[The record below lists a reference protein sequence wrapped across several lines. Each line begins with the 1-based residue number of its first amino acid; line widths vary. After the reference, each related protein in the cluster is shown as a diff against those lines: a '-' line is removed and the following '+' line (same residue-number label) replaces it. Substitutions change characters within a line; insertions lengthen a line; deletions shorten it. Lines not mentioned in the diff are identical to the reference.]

1 MIAMVLSD
9 FPWAMALAH
18 LMLGVL
24 GVGVA
29 CAAVRLLRGPS
40 LPDRVVALDLLV
52 VAAMAVVAILAWV
65 YRQPAL
71 IDLAVLLALT
81 AFISTVALAWYTERS
96 RP

>member
-1 MIAMVLSD
+1 MTLSD
-9 FPWAMALAH
+9 FPWALTAAHTLLA
-18 LMLGVL
+18 VL
-24 GVGVA
+24 GAAMV
-29 CAAVRLLRGPS
+29 CSAVRLLRGPS

-52 VAAMAVVAILAWV
+52 IAAVAVAAILAWV

-81 AFISTVALAWYTERS
+81 AFISTVALAWYMERS

>member
-1 MIAMVLSD
+1 MSGVLLSNY
-9 FPWAMALAH
+9 PWALGVVH
-18 LMLGVL
+18 VLLGVL
-24 GVGVA
+24 GLSMVG
-29 CAAVRLLRGPS
+29 AALRLLRGPS

-52 VAAMAVVAILAWV
+52 VAAVAVVALLAWV

-96 RP
+96 KR

>member
-1 MIAMVLSD
+1 MIVLALQD
-9 FPWAMALAH
+9 IPWALGVAH
-18 LMLGVL
+18 VLLGVL
-24 GVGVA
+24 GLSMV
-29 CAAVRLLRGPS
+29 CAALRLLRGPS

-52 VAAMAVVAILAWV
+52 VAAVAMAALLAWV

-81 AFISTVALAWYTERS
+81 AFISTVALAWFMERS

>member
-1 MIAMVLSD
+1 MIAMALSEM
-9 FPWAMALAH
+9 PWAMGVAH
-18 LMLGVL
+18 VLLGVL
-24 GVGVA
+24 GLSMA
-29 CAAVRLLRGPS
+29 CAALRLLRGPS

-52 VAAMAVVAILAWV
+52 VAAVAVVALLAWV

-81 AFISTVALAWYTERS
+81 AFISTVALAWYVERS

>member
-9 FPWAMALAH
+9 YPWAMGVTHLLLA
-18 LMLGVL
+18 VL
-24 GVGVA
+24 GLSMV
-29 CAAVRLLRGPS
+29 CAAMRLLRGPS

-81 AFISTVALAWYTERS
+81 AFISTVALAWYMERT

>member
-1 MIAMVLSD
+1 MIALVLSD
-9 FPWAMALAH
+9 VPWALGVAH
-18 LMLGVL
+18 LLLGVL
-24 GVGVA
+24 GLSMV
-29 CAAVRLLRGPS
+29 CAAWRLFRGPS

-52 VAAMAVVAILAWV
+52 VAAVAAVALLAWV

-81 AFISTVALAWYTERS
+81 AFISTVALAWYIERS

>member
-1 MIAMVLSD
+1 MIALVLSD
-9 FPWAMALAH
+9 LPWAMGVAH
-18 LMLGVL
+18 VLLGVL
-24 GVGVA
+24 GLSMVCTA
-29 CAAVRLLRGPS
+29 WRLLRGPS

-52 VAAMAVVAILAWV
+52 IAAVAVAAILSWV

-81 AFISTVALAWYTERS
+81 AFVSTVALAWYVERS